1 MSTIDR
7 LSGRGTRLVGHARQT
22 LESGASHLPKLLEAG
37 AILSV
42 AKTGLRAA
50 TTLARRNPALAI
62 TLGVVGAGVLAYRFH
77 RRRAEA
83 KAQANPV
90 KLAVHRTADRT
101 VDRVVD
107 LDDAAGDAQASGKSA
122 KARTRKPAGAKAAT
136 RAKSADRDA

>member
-7 LSGRGTRLVGHARQT
+7 LSERGTSLVTHARQT
-22 LESGASHLPKLLEAG
+22 LGSGASSLPKLLEAG
-37 AILSV
+37 AMLGV

-83 KAQANPV
+83 NAQSTPV
-90 KLAVHRTADRT
+90 KLAVHRTAGRT
-101 VDRVVD
+101 ADD
-107 LDDAAGDAQASGKSA
+107 GDAAGDAQASGQAAKKSPR
-122 KARTRKPAGAKAAT
+122 KASGTRGAT
-136 RAKSADRDA
+136 RAKSASRDE